1 MADFNLR
8 LLKTESSSYS
18 QDFLLA
24 LESFYLLPTIDKPT
38 RVRNNSAS
46 LIDNIFVNNP
56 DQVLISG
63 NIITDVSDH
72 FSQFCILKSN
82 RVKPVKKKTIKRDFC
97 QFSSEEF
104 NNDLSA
110 IDWDDTIA
118 SKANNIDE
126 RFSSFYRKLNT
137 VVNNHAPVKILSK
150 RKIKQLA
157 KPWITKGIRTSIK
170 IKNKLYVNGVH
181 SKYKYYSNKIT
192 NLIRSSKKRYY
203 YDFFDKNTNNMKK
216 TWKVIN
222 ELLNNQKRKSRVLT
236 KLKDPS
242 NNNQIT
248 QNPSRLPNIL
258 NKHFANVGNLLA
270 SKLPKK
276 DNDMSYLSKLK
287 SPDSSLFF
295 KPITPEEV
303 KQEILSLSNNKSCAR
318 GLYSCP
324 TQLLKYSCN
333 IISPALSHIFNLS
346 VILGVYPLKVKISKI
361 TPIYKS
367 EDETDPS
374 NYRPI
379 SLLSN
384 FNRIF
389 EKTFVLSDERF

>member
-1 MADFNLR
+1 M
-8 LLKTESSSYS
+8 
-18 QDFLLA
+18 
-24 LESFYLLPTIDKPT
+24 
-38 RVRNNSAS
+38 
-46 LIDNIFVNNP
+46 
-56 DQVLISG
+56 
-63 NIITDVSDH
+63 
-72 FSQFCILKSN
+72 
-82 RVKPVKKKTIKRDFC
+82 
-97 QFSSEEF
+97 
-104 NNDLSA
+104 
-110 IDWDDTIA
+110 
-118 SKANNIDE
+118 
-126 RFSSFYRKLNT
+126 
-137 VVNNHAPVKILSK
+137 NNHAPVKVVSK
-150 RKIKQLA
+150 RKLNNKTVE
-157 KPWITKGIRTSIK
+157 ITKGIRTSIK
-170 IKNKLYVNGVH
+170 VKNKLCVNGVQ
-181 SKYKYYSNKIT
+181 SKYKHYRHKIT
-192 NLIRSSKKRYY
+192 SLICLSKKRYY
-203 YDFFDKNTNNMKK
+203 FDFFEKNTNNIKK
-216 TWKVIN
+216 TWKALN
-222 ELLNNQKRKSRVLT
+222 ESFNNQRRKSRVLT

-276 DNDMSYLSKLK
+276 DNYMSYLCKLK

-295 KPITPEEV
+295 KPITSEEV
-303 KQEILSLSNNKSCAR
+303 KQEILSLPNNKTC

-324 TQLLKYSCN
+324 TQLLKCSCN

-346 VILGVYPLKVKISKI
+346 VMLGAYPSKLKISKI

-389 EKTFVLSDERF
+389 EKRLYYCMKEFSMASANHMPQSMQYLILKTDWLTDCTVQMHCRAGQYHRIQFYLKSSQIQNWWRSRLLFTQ